1 MVECKNKNWDEGWV
15 VKWVSKINKMLFED
29 AIYIYIYI
37 YIFIYLASPNAN
49 ALTRYNKSH

>member
-1 MVECKNKNWDEGWV
+1 
-15 VKWVSKINKMLFED
+15 MLFED
-29 AIYIYIYI
+29 AIYIYI